1 MARSFLPSAESQ
13 FGGTRAVQ
21 YPPVDIRQFAQR
33 LETEREETAQALAVV
48 AERLAVPQGESGG
61 ELTLADQHPA
71 DAATE
76 TAQRELDLTQQR
88 RAEARLE
95 RIDAAL
101 ARVKDGTYGTC
112 LACGKPI
119 PTERLGI
126 IPETPYCVA
135 DAAKEER
142 EAQ

>member
-1 MARSFLPSAESQ
+1 
-13 FGGTRAVQ
+13 
-21 YPPVDIRQFAQR
+21 VDIRQFAQR
-33 LETEREETAQALAVV
+33 LGTEREETAQALEVV

-61 ELTLADQHPA
+61 ELTLTDQHPA

-76 TAQRELDLTQQR
+76 TVQRELDLTQQR
-88 RAEARLE
+88 RAEARLA

-112 LACGKPI
+112 AACGKPI
-119 PTERLGI
+119 PPERLEI

-142 EAQ
+142 DT

>member
-1 MARSFLPSAESQ
+1 MDAQHFAR
-13 FGGTRAVQ
+13 
-21 YPPVDIRQFAQR
+21 R
-33 LETEREETAQALAVV
+33 LAAEREETVQALAAVS
-48 AERLAVPQGESGG
+48 ERLASPQGESGG
-61 ELTLADQHPA
+61 ELSLTDQHPA

-88 RAEARLE
+88 RAEGRLA

-101 ARVKDGTYGTC
+101 ARVQDGTYGTC
-112 LACGKPI
+112 VACGRPI
-119 PTERLGI
+119 PAERLEI

-142 EAQ
+142 EG

>member
-1 MARSFLPSAESQ
+1 M
-13 FGGTRAVQ
+13 
-21 YPPVDIRQFAQR
+21 DIRQFAQR

-112 LACGKPI
+112 VACGEPI